1 MVDQRIRVVLIE
13 DHGVVRDG
21 LRLIL
26 EQHEDIELVEIAA
39 DGRSGVRLV
48 ERLGP
53 EGVDVLVTDVGL
65 PGLDGVEVTHRVKL
79 IAPNTRVLA
88 LTMYADD
95 EHIRG
100 LMDAGADGYLLKY
113 VASEELADAIR
124 AVARGEMVLSPI
136 VARRL
141 ATQVQRERQ
150 QRRLSTLLT
159 LREREVL
166 SLLAQGATSKDV
178 ARRLSMSAKTV
189 ENHRARILTKLGVAN
204 TPAAIKLAV
213 EQHLLIEDPLLQD
226 GEFFI

>member
-1 MVDQRIRVVLIE
+1 MADQRIRVVLIE

-26 EQHEDIELVEIAA
+26 EQQEDIELVDTAA

-48 ERLGP
+48 ERLGSD
-53 EGVDVLVTDVGL
+53 GVDVVVTDVGL
-65 PGLDGVEVTHRVKL
+65 PGLDGAEVTHRVKL
-79 IAPNTRVLA
+79 FSPNTRVLA

-113 VASEELADAIR
+113 AASDELADAIR
-124 AVARGEMVLSPI
+124 AVARGETVLSPV

>member
-26 EQHEDIELVEIAA
+26 EQLEDIELVDVAA
-39 DGRSGVRLV
+39 DGRQGVRLV

-53 EGVDVLVTDVGL
+53 GEVDVLVTDIGL
-65 PGLDGVEVTHRVKL
+65 PGLDGMEVTRRVKL
-79 IAPNTRVLA
+79 FSPSTHVLA
-88 LTMYADD
+88 LTMHADD

-100 LMDAGADGYLLKY
+100 LMDVGADGYLLKHA
-113 VASEELADAIR
+113 ASEELADAIR
-124 AVARGEMVLSPI
+124 AVARGETVFSPA

-150 QRRLSTLLT
+150 QQRLSTLLT

-213 EQHLLIEDPLLQD
+213 QQHLLIEDPLLLE